1 VLNGRGAFRVFASSL
16 CCHGPLLH
24 DCSVCVEK
32 DVVCWKGPVLVPR
45 VTLRGGKSYDV
56 PAGQTV
62 AQALAAGGIAVGD
75 DLLAAS
81 VNGQSTDLSALLSS
95 DATIEPLRF
104 DSPEGREVYRHSS
117 THIMAQAVKELF
129 PTAQLTI
136 GPALEDSFYYDFA
149 YDRPFTPEDLEKI
162 EVRARE
168 IAQRR
173 LPIARRE
180 FSKPEAIDFFK
191 RRGEHYKVELI
202 QGFPDAEPISA
213 YSQGEF
219 VDLCRGP
226 HLPSTGHVGAFKLLT
241 TAGAYWRGDERNPM
255 LQRIYGTSF
264 PTKTE
269 LDAHLARLEEIKRRD
284 HRKVGKELDLI
295 SVQDEIGPG
304 LVLWHPKG
312 AAVRLLIENFWR
324 EQHIKDGYELVYSP
338 HVARLDLWKTSG
350 HVDYYR
356 ENMFASMKLEGSE
369 YQLKPMN
376 CPYHI
381 MIYKSHLRSYRD
393 LPIRYG
399 ELGTVYRYERT
410 GVLHGL
416 LRVRG
421 FTQDDA
427 HLFCRPD
434 QIETEVSRVLDF
446 TFFILRTFGFSEFEV
461 FLSTRPKESVGSEE
475 HWTLATSALEA
486 ALKNRNIAF
495 HLDPGGGA
503 FYGPKIDIKIKD
515 ALGRSW
521 QCSTIQVDFNNPE
534 RFQLAYIGEDG
545 KPHQPIMIHRAL
557 MGSIERF
564 FGILVEHYGG
574 AFPTWL
580 APVQAVV
587 LAITDSQREYVA
599 KVVADMKAAGFRV
612 EADLRNE
619 KIGLKI
625 REAEKAKI
633 PFMFVAGEREVHSGS
648 LSVRGRSGA
657 NLGTMTVA
665 GALDL
670 LRVEVSRAG
679 QQPSPTS

>member
-1 VLNGRGAFRVFASSL
+1 MKITV
-16 CCHGPLLH
+16 
-24 DCSVCVEK
+24 K
-32 DVVCWKGPVLVPR
+32 DGS
-45 VTLRGGKSYDV
+45 TGDV
-56 PAGQTV
+56 RTGQTV
-62 AQALAAGGIAVGD
+62 GTA
-75 DLLAAS
+75 
-81 VNGQSTDLSALLSS
+81 LSALGVPVGIDVVAARVNGSVVDLSTPLRE
-95 DATIEPLRF
+95 DAIIEPLRF

-136 GPALEDSFYYDFA
+136 GPALEDGFYYDFA
-149 YDRPFTPEDLEKI
+149 YERPFTPEDLEKI
-162 EVRARE
+162 EERARE
-168 IAQRR
+168 ILKRNLTIIR
-173 LPIARRE
+173 KEL
-180 FSKPEAIDFFK
+180 SKQEALELFK
-191 RRGEHYKVELI
+191 ARGERYKVELI
-202 QGFPDAEPISA
+202 ENFPEGEQVSIYTQGD
-213 YSQGEF
+213 F

-226 HLPSTGHVGAFKLLT
+226 HVPSTGHVGVLKLLS

-264 PTKTE
+264 PTKEE
-269 LDAHLARLEEIKRRD
+269 LEVHLARLEEIKRRD
-284 HRKVGKELDLI
+284 HRKVGKDLDLI
-295 SVQDEIGPG
+295 SIQDEIGPG

-312 AAVRLLIENFWR
+312 AMIRLLIENFWR

-350 HVDYYR
+350 HVDFYR
-356 ENMFASMKLEGSE
+356 ENMFAAMKVEGSD

-434 QIETEVSRVLDF
+434 QMETEVSRVLDF
-446 TFFILRTFGFSEFEV
+446 TFFMLRTFGFTDFEV
-461 FLSTRPKESVGSEE
+461 FLSTRPNESVGADE
-475 HWTLATSALEA
+475 HWAQATEALESA
-486 ALKNRNIAF
+486 IKNRHIAYRV
-495 HLDPGGGA
+495 DRGGGA

-534 RFQLAYIGEDG
+534 RFKLSYIGEDG
-545 KPHQPIMIHRAL
+545 KAHQPIMIHRAL
-557 MGSIERF
+557 LGSIERF
-564 FGILVEHYGG
+564 FGILIEHYGG

-580 APVQAVV
+580 APVQATV
-587 LAITDSQREYVA
+587 LNITDQQRDYGAAVA
-599 KVVADMKAAGFRV
+599 AELKAAGFRV

-619 KIGLKI
+619 KIGFKI
-625 REAEKAKI
+625 REAEKAKV
-633 PFMFVAGEREVHSGS
+633 PFMLVAGDREVQGRTV
-648 LSVRGRSGA
+648 SVRGRNGA
-657 NLGTMTVA
+657 NLGTMPVS
-665 GALDL
+665 GVIDL
-670 LRVEVSRAG
+670 LRAETARARPDV
-679 QQPSPTS
+679 QPRQGGGLLFPNCA

>member
-1 VLNGRGAFRVFASSL
+1 MKISVKD
-16 CCHGPLLH
+16 GP
-24 DCSVCVEK
+24 
-32 DVVCWKGPVLVPR
+32 
-45 VTLRGGKSYDV
+45 TADV
-56 PAGQTV
+56 PAGKTV
-62 AQALAAGGIAVGD
+62 EAA
-75 DLLAAS
+75 
-81 VNGQSTDLSALLSS
+81 LSALGFADPAIVAAKVDGAVVDLSRPLSS
-95 DATIEPLRF
+95 SSTVEPLRF
-104 DSPEGREVYRHSS
+104 NSAEGREVYRHSS

-162 EVRARE
+162 EARASE
-168 IAQRR
+168 I
-173 LPIARRE
+173 IARNLTITRRE
-180 FSKPEAIDFFK
+180 FSKQEAIDFFQA
-191 RRGEHYKVELI
+191 RGEQYKVELI
-202 QGFPDAEPISA
+202 QGFPDGEPITA
-213 YSQGEF
+213 YSQGDF

-226 HLPSTGHVGAFKLLT
+226 HLPTTGSVGAIKLLN

-264 PTKTE
+264 PTKAE
-269 LDAHLARLEEIKRRD
+269 VDAYLARLEEIKRRD

-295 SVQDEIGPG
+295 SIQDEIGPG

-324 EQHIKDGYELVYSP
+324 EQHIREGYDLVYSP
-338 HVARLDLWKTSG
+338 HTARLDLWKTSG

-356 ENMFASMKLEGSE
+356 ENMFPAMKLEGSE

-381 MIYKSHLRSYRD
+381 MIYQSHLRSYRD

-416 LRVRG
+416 MRVRG

-434 QIETEVSRVLDF
+434 QIESEVSRVLDF
-446 TFFILRTFGFSEFEV
+446 TFFVLQTFGFQEFEV
-461 FLSTRPKESVGSEE
+461 FLSTRPKESVGGDE

-486 ALKNRNIAF
+486 ALKSRTIAF

-521 QCSTIQVDFNNPE
+521 QCSTVQVDFNNPE
-534 RFQLAYIGEDG
+534 RFELSYIGEDG
-545 KPHQPIMIHRAL
+545 KAHRPIMIHRAL

-564 FGILVEHYGG
+564 FGILIEHYGG

-587 LAITDSQREYVA
+587 MNITDQQEEYVA
-599 KVVADMKAAGFRV
+599 TAATRLKAAGFRA

-619 KIGLKI
+619 KIGFKI
-625 REAEKAKI
+625 REAEKAKV
-633 PFMFVAGEREVHSGS
+633 PFMLVAGKREVENGT
-648 LSVRGRSGA
+648 LSVRGRSGS
-657 NLGTMTVA
+657 NLGTMTLDQVVA
-665 GALDL
+665 L
-670 LRVEVSRAG
+670 LQTETTHPQREL
-679 QQPSPTS
+679 QLTH

>member
-1 VLNGRGAFRVFASSL
+1 M
-16 CCHGPLLH
+16 
-24 DCSVCVEK
+24 K
-32 DVVCWKGPVLVPR
+32 
-45 VTLRGGKSYDV
+45 VTLSSGHSSEV
-56 PAGQTV
+56 EPGQTV
-62 AQALAAGGIAVGD
+62 GSALSALGIKSSPDILAAK
-75 DLLAAS
+75 
-81 VNGQSTDLSALLSS
+81 VNGQVVDLSRPLYE
-95 DATIEPLRF
+95 DATLEPLTF
-104 DSPEGREVYRHSS
+104 DSFEGRDVYRHSS

-129 PTAQLTI
+129 PSAQLTI
-136 GPALEDSFYYDFA
+136 GPALEDSFFYDFA
-149 YDRPFTPEDLEKI
+149 FERPFTPEDLEKI
-162 EVRARE
+162 EARAIE
-168 IAQRR
+168 IIKRN
-173 LPIARRE
+173 LPITRRE
-180 FSKPEAIDFFK
+180 FTKEEAIDFFK
-191 RRGEHYKVELI
+191 ARGEAYKVELI
-202 QGFPDAEPISA
+202 QGFPDGEPISA
-213 YSQGEF
+213 YMQGDF

-226 HLPSTGHVGAFKLLT
+226 HLPATGRVGAFKLLN

-264 PTKTE
+264 PTKAD

-312 AAVRLLIENFWR
+312 AAIRLLIENFWR

-356 ENMFASMKLEGSE
+356 DNMFAAMKIEGSE

-446 TFFILRTFGFSEFEV
+446 TFFVLRTFGFAEFEV
-461 FLSTRPKESVGSEE
+461 FLSTRPKESVGADE

-486 ALKNRNIAF
+486 ALKNRNISY

-521 QCSTIQVDFNNPE
+521 QCSTVQVDFNNPE
-534 RFQLAYIGEDG
+534 RFELTYIGEDG
-545 KPHQPIMIHRAL
+545 RQHQPIMIHRAL

-564 FGILVEHYGG
+564 FGILIEHYGG

-580 APVQAVV
+580 APVQATVMN
-587 LAITDSQREYVA
+587 ITDNQRDYVA
-599 KVVADMKAAGFRV
+599 AVVAQLKDAGFRA

-619 KIGLKI
+619 KIGFKI
-625 REAEKAKI
+625 REAEKAKV
-633 PFMFVAGEREVHSGS
+633 PFMLVAGDREVQGGT
-648 LSVRGRSGA
+648 LSVRGRSGS
-657 NLGTMTVA
+657 NLGNMTVA
-665 GALDL
+665 AVLDL
-670 LRVEVSRAG
+670 LRTEIARP
-679 QQPSPTS
+679 QQELQHTH

>member
-1 VLNGRGAFRVFASSL
+1 MKIALKDGRSSTLPSGQSVEAALSSL
-16 CCHGPLLH
+16 GVRV
-24 DCSVCVEK
+24 DR
-32 DVVCWKGPVLVPR
+32 DV
-45 VTLRGGKSYDV
+45 
-56 PAGQTV
+56 
-62 AQALAAGGIAVGD
+62 LAAK
-75 DLLAAS
+75 
-81 VNGQSTDLSALLSS
+81 VNGQVVDLSRPLAE
-95 DATIEPLRF
+95 DAILEPLGF
-104 DSPEGREVYRHSS
+104 DSTEGREVYRHSS
-117 THIMAQAVKELF
+117 THLMAQAVKELF
-129 PTAQLTI
+129 PSAQLTI

-149 YDRPFTPEDLEKI
+149 FDRPFTPEDLEKI
-162 EVRARE
+162 EARAAE
-168 IAQRR
+168 IAQRK
-173 LPIARRE
+173 LVITRRE
-180 FSKPEAIDFFK
+180 FTKQEAIEFF
-191 RRGEHYKVELI
+191 RARGEGYKVELI
-202 QGFPDAEPISA
+202 RGFPDGEPISA
-213 YSQGEF
+213 YAQGEF

-226 HLPSTGHVGAFKLLT
+226 HLPSTGHIGSLKLLH

-264 PTKTE
+264 PTKAE

-284 HRKVGKELDLI
+284 HRKVGKDLDLI

-312 AAVRLLIENFWR
+312 STIRLLIENFWR
-324 EQHIKDGYELVYSP
+324 EQHIKDGYQLVYSP

-356 ENMFASMKLEGSE
+356 ENMFTSMKLEGSE

-381 MIYKSHLRSYRD
+381 MIYKSHLRSYRE

-427 HLFCRPD
+427 HLFCRSD
-434 QIETEVSRVLDF
+434 QMETEVRRVLDF
-446 TFFILRTFGFSEFEV
+446 TFFMLRTFGFTEFEV
-461 FLSTRPKESVGSEE
+461 FLSTQPKDSVGADE

-486 ALKNRNIAF
+486 ALKSRNISF
-495 HLDPGGGA
+495 QLDPGGGA

-534 RFQLAYIGEDG
+534 RFALTYIGEDG
-545 KPHQPIMIHRAL
+545 KAHQPIMIHRAL

-564 FGILVEHYGG
+564 FGILIEHYGG

-580 APVQAVV
+580 APVQATVMN
-587 LAITDSQREYVA
+587 ITDNQRDYAASVA
-599 KVVADMKAAGFRV
+599 AQLTAAGFRA

-619 KIGLKI
+619 KIGFKI

-633 PFMFVAGEREVHSGS
+633 PFMLVAGDREVQAGS
-648 LSVRGRSGA
+648 VSVRGRSGS
-657 NLGTMTVA
+657 NLGSMSVA
-665 GALDL
+665 GVVDL
-670 LRVEVSRAG
+670 LRAEVARP
-679 QQPSPTS
+679 QPEVQHTH

>member
-1 VLNGRGAFRVFASSL
+1 MRITL
-16 CCHGPLLH
+16 
-24 DCSVCVEK
+24 K
-32 DVVCWKGPVLVPR
+32 DGPV
-45 VTLRGGKSYDV
+45 
-56 PAGQTV
+56 Q
-62 AQALAAGGIAVGD
+62 
-75 DLLAAS
+75 
-81 VNGQSTDLSALLSS
+81 
-95 DATIEPLRF
+95 TIEPGQTAAAALQACGVTIGPEILAAKLNGQVIDLSRPLTEDGVIEPIRF
-104 DSPEGREVYRHSS
+104 DSTEGREVYRHSS
-117 THIMAQAVKELF
+117 THIMAQAVKEVF
-129 PTAQLTI
+129 PTAQMTI
-136 GPALEDSFYYDFA
+136 GPALEDSFFYDFA
-149 YDRPFTPEDLEKI
+149 FERPFTPEDLEQI
-162 EVRARE
+162 EAKARE
-168 IAQRR
+168 I
-173 LPIARRE
+173 IARKLTVTRKE
-180 FSKPEAIDFFK
+180 LSKQEAIQFFQS
-191 RRGEHYKVELI
+191 RGEQYKVELI
-202 QGFPDAEPISA
+202 QGLPENDVITA
-213 YSQGEF
+213 YSQGDF

-226 HLPSTGHVGAFKLLT
+226 HLPTTGHVGAFKLLN

-264 PTKTE
+264 PTQKE
-269 LDAHLARLEEIKRRD
+269 LEAYLARLEEIKRRD

-295 SVQDEIGPG
+295 TIQDEIGPG

-312 AAVRLLIENFWR
+312 ALVRLLIENFWR
-324 EQHIKDGYELVYSP
+324 EQHLRDGYELVYSP

-356 ENMFASMKLEGSE
+356 DNMFASMKIEGSE

-434 QIETEVSRVLDF
+434 QIQDEVSRVLDF
-446 TFFILRTFGFSEFEV
+446 TFFILKTFGFTEFEI
-461 FLSTRPKESVGSEE
+461 FLSTRPEQSVGSDEN
-475 HWTLATSALEA
+475 WTLATSSLEA
-486 ALKNRNIAF
+486 ALKSRGLAF
-495 HLDPGGGA
+495 HLDEGGGA

-534 RFQLAYIGEDG
+534 RFELSYIGEDG
-545 KPHQPIMIHRAL
+545 KSHQPIMIHRAL

-574 AFPTWL
+574 AFPAWL

-587 LAITDSQREYVA
+587 IAITDNQREYVNR
-599 KVVADMKAAGFRV
+599 VVAELKAAGFRA

-619 KIGLKI
+619 KIGFKI
-625 REAEKAKI
+625 REAEKSKI
-633 PFMFVAGEREVHSGS
+633 PYMLVAGDREVQSGT

-657 NLGTMTVA
+657 NLGTMT
-665 GALDL
+665 GAAVIEL
-670 LRVEVSRAG
+670 LRNDVTRT
-679 QQPSPTS
+679 QPEPQPTH

>member
-1 VLNGRGAFRVFASSL
+1 MKISVKDGPSGDIQTGETVSAALSELGIAGR
-16 CCHGPLLH
+16 
-24 DCSVCVEK
+24 DI
-32 DVVCWKGPVLVPR
+32 
-45 VTLRGGKSYDV
+45 
-56 PAGQTV
+56 
-62 AQALAAGGIAVGD
+62 LAAKVDGAV
-75 DLLAAS
+75 
-81 VNGQSTDLSALLSS
+81 VDLSRPLSGS
-95 DATIEPLRF
+95 SVVEPLRF
-104 DSPEGREVYRHSS
+104 DSADGREVYRHSS

-129 PTAQLTI
+129 PSAQLTI

-149 YDRPFTPEDLEKI
+149 LDRPFTPEDLERI
-162 EVRARE
+162 EARAAE
-168 IAQRR
+168 IIARN
-173 LPIARRE
+173 LPITRRE
-180 FSKPEAIDFFK
+180 FSKQDAIDFFK
-191 RRGEHYKVELI
+191 ARGEHYKVELI
-202 QGFPDAEPISA
+202 QGFPDGEPITA
-213 YSQGEF
+213 YTQGEF

-226 HLPSTGHVGAFKLLT
+226 HLPTTGSIGAIKLLN

-264 PTKTE
+264 PTKAE
-269 LDAHLARLEEIKRRD
+269 VDAYLARLEEIKRRD

-295 SVQDEIGPG
+295 SIQDEIGPG

-324 EQHIKDGYELVYSP
+324 EQHIRDGYQLVYSP
-338 HVARLDLWKTSG
+338 HTARLDLWKTSG

-356 ENMFASMKLEGSE
+356 DNMFPPMKLEGSE

-381 MIYKSHLRSYRD
+381 MIYQSHLRSYRD

-416 LRVRG
+416 MRVRG

-434 QIETEVSRVLDF
+434 QMEHEVSRVLDF
-446 TFFILRTFGFSEFEV
+446 TFFVLQTFGFHQFEV
-461 FLSTRPKESVGSEE
+461 FLSTRPKESVGSDE

-486 ALKNRNIAF
+486 ALKSRSISF
-495 HLDPGGGA
+495 DLDPGGGA

-521 QCSTIQVDFNNPE
+521 QCSTIQVDFANPE
-534 RFQLAYIGEDG
+534 RFELSYIGEDG
-545 KPHQPIMIHRAL
+545 KAHRPIMIHRAL

-564 FGILVEHYGG
+564 FGILIEHYGG

-587 LAITDSQREYVA
+587 LNITDHQRDYVA
-599 KVVADMKAAGFRV
+599 AVVAQLKTAGFRA

-619 KIGLKI
+619 KIGFKI
-625 REAEKAKI
+625 REAEKAKV
-633 PFMFVAGEREVHSGS
+633 PFMLVAGNREMQDGT
-648 LSVRGRSGA
+648 LSVRGRSGS

-665 GALDL
+665 EVLGL
-670 LRVEVSRAG
+670 LGTEVKQTQREF
-679 QQPSPTS
+679 QPTH

>member
-1 VLNGRGAFRVFASSL
+1 M
-16 CCHGPLLH
+16 P
-24 DCSVCVEK
+24 K
-32 DVVCWKGPVLVPR
+32 
-45 VTLRGGKSYDV
+45 VTLKNGKSVDV
-56 PAGQTV
+56 PPGYTI
-62 AQALAAGGIAVGD
+62 AQALVAGGIPVGPEV
-75 DLLAAS
+75 LAAS
-81 VNGQSTDLSALLSS
+81 VNGRPTDLSAPLTA
-95 DATIEPLRF
+95 DATIDPLGF
-104 DSPEGREVYRHSS
+104 DTAEGREIYRHSS

-129 PTAQLTI
+129 PAAQLTI

-149 YDRPFTPEDLEKI
+149 YDRPFTPEDLENI
-162 EVRARE
+162 ERRARE
-168 IAQRR
+168 IAKRKLAVTRR
-173 LPIARRE
+173 DLT
-180 FSKPEAIDFFK
+180 KQEALELF
-191 RRGEHYKVELI
+191 RARGEHYKVELI
-202 QGFPDAEPISA
+202 EGFPDREPISI
-213 YSQGEF
+213 YTQGEF

-226 HLPSTGHVGAFKLLT
+226 HVPSTGHVGALKLLT

-264 PTKTE
+264 PTKAE
-269 LDAHLARLEEIKRRD
+269 LDAHLAKLEEIKRRD

-295 SVQDEIGPG
+295 SIQDEIGPG

-312 AAVRLLIENFWR
+312 AVIRLLIENFWR
-324 EQHIKDGYELVYSP
+324 EQHLRDGYELVYSP

-356 ENMFASMKLEGSE
+356 DNMFAPMKLEGSE

-381 MIYKSHLRSYRD
+381 MIYKSHLRSYRE

-434 QIETEVSRVLDF
+434 QIEAEVSRVLDF
-446 TFFILRTFGFSEFEV
+446 TFFILRTFGFMEFEV
-461 FLSTRPKESVGSEE
+461 FLSTRPNESVGAEE

-486 ALKNRNIAF
+486 ALKSRNISF

-521 QCSTIQVDFNNPE
+521 QCSTIQIDFNNPE
-534 RFQLAYIGEDG
+534 RFELSYIGEDG
-545 KPHQPIMIHRAL
+545 KSHQPIMIHRAL

-564 FGILVEHYGG
+564 FGILIEHYAG

-587 LAITDSQREYVA
+587 MAITDNQREFVTEVTA
-599 KVVADMKAAGFRV
+599 QMKASGFRV
-612 EADLRNE
+612 ESDIRNE
-619 KIGLKI
+619 KIGFKI

-633 PFMFVAGEREVHSGS
+633 PFMFVVGDREVQSRS

-657 NLGTMTVA
+657 NLGTMTVH

-670 LRVEVSRAG
+670 LKTEVERAG
-679 QQPSPTS
+679 QQLSPTS

>member
-1 VLNGRGAFRVFASSL
+1 MPFLFSDGQLNVTFMKITMKDGRSQVL
-16 CCHGPLLH
+16 
-24 DCSVCVEK
+24 EK
-32 DVVCWKGPVLVPR
+32 
-45 VTLRGGKSYDV
+45 
-56 PAGQTV
+56 GQT
-62 AQALAAGGIAVGD
+62 ALAALKACGVVVGPD
-75 DLLAAS
+75 VLAAK
-81 VNGQSTDLSALLSS
+81 VNGQVIDLSRPLTE
-95 DATIEPLRF
+95 DAVIEPIKF
-104 DSPEGREVYRHSS
+104 DSVEGREVYRHSS
-117 THIMAQAVKELF
+117 THIMAQAVKEVF
-129 PTAQLTI
+129 PTAQMTI
-136 GPALEDSFYYDFA
+136 GPALEDSFFYDFA
-149 YDRPFTPEDLEKI
+149 FDRPFTPEDLEKI
-162 EVRARE
+162 EAKAKE
-168 IAQRR
+168 IIQRN
-173 LPIARRE
+173 LTVTRRE
-180 FSKPEAIDFFK
+180 LSKDEAIQFF
-191 RRGEHYKVELI
+191 RSRGEQYKVELI
-202 QGFPDAEPISA
+202 QGFPDNEPISA
-213 YSQGEF
+213 YSQGDF
-219 VDLCRGP
+219 IDLCRGP
-226 HLPSTGHVGAFKLLT
+226 HLPTTGHVGAFKLLN

-264 PTKTE
+264 PTQAE

-295 SVQDEIGPG
+295 TIQDEIGPG

-312 AAVRLLIENFWR
+312 ALVRLLIENFWR
-324 EQHIKDGYELVYSP
+324 EQHLRDGYELVYSP

-356 ENMFASMKLEGSE
+356 ENMFASMKIEGSE

-434 QIETEVSRVLDF
+434 QIQEEVSRVIDF
-446 TFFILRTFGFSEFEV
+446 TFFILKTFGFNEFEI
-461 FLSTRPKESVGSEE
+461 FLSTRPKESVGSDEN
-475 HWTLATSALEA
+475 WTLATSSLEA
-486 ALKNRNIAF
+486 ALKSRNINF
-495 HLDPGGGA
+495 HVDEGGGA

-521 QCSTIQVDFNNPE
+521 QCSTVQVDFNNPE
-534 RFQLAYIGEDG
+534 RFELSYIGEDG
-545 KPHQPIMIHRAL
+545 KSHQPIMIHRAL

-587 LAITDSQREYVA
+587 MAITDNQREYVSG
-599 KVVADMKAAGFRV
+599 VVAQLRAAGFRAD
-612 EADLRNE
+612 ADLRNE
-619 KIGLKI
+619 KIGFKI
-625 REAEKAKI
+625 REAEKAKV
-633 PFMFVAGEREVHSGS
+633 PYMLVAGDREVQSGT

-657 NLGTMTVA
+657 NLGSMT
-665 GALDL
+665 GAAVIEM
-670 LRVEVSRAG
+670 LRTDVTRT
-679 QQPSPTS
+679 QPELQPTH

>member
-1 VLNGRGAFRVFASSL
+1 VPLSFLCVNQSASTMKIAIKDGPSGDVQTGR
-16 CCHGPLLH
+16 
-24 DCSVCVEK
+24 
-32 DVVCWKGPVLVPR
+32 
-45 VTLRGGKSYDV
+45 T
-56 PAGQTV
+56 
-62 AQALAAGGIAVGD
+62 VGD
-75 DLLAAS
+75 
-81 VNGQSTDLSALLSS
+81 TLSALGVPLGADILAARVNGTVMDLSHPLS
-95 DATIEPLRF
+95 EDATIEPIRF

-117 THIMAQAVKELF
+117 THVMAQAVKELF

-136 GPALEDSFYYDFA
+136 GPALEDSFYYDFD
-149 YDRPFTPEDLEKI
+149 YERPFTPEDLANI
-162 EVRARE
+162 EERARD
-168 IAQRR
+168 IAKRK
-173 LPIARRE
+173 LTITRRE
-180 FSKPEAIDFFK
+180 FSKQDAIEFFK
-191 RRGEHYKVELI
+191 ARGEQYKVELI
-202 QGFPDAEPISA
+202 AGFPEGEPISA
-213 YSQGEF
+213 YTQGDF

-226 HLPSTGHVGAFKLLT
+226 HLPSTGHIGAFKLLT

-284 HRKVGKELDLI
+284 HRKVGKDLDLI

-312 AAVRLLIENFWR
+312 AAIRLQIENFWR
-324 EQHIKDGYELVYSP
+324 EQHIKGGYELVYSP
-338 HVARLDLWKTSG
+338 HIARLDLWKTSG
-350 HVDYYR
+350 HLDYYR
-356 ENMFASMKLEGSE
+356 DNMFASMKLEGSE

-434 QIETEVSRVLDF
+434 QIETEVSQVLDF
-446 TFFILRTFGFSEFEV
+446 TFFILQTFGFTDFEV
-461 FLSTRPKESVGSEE
+461 FLSTRPKESVGADE

-486 ALKNRNIAF
+486 AIKSRKIAYRM
-495 HLDPGGGA
+495 DPGGGA

-534 RFQLAYIGEDG
+534 RFELSYIGEDG
-545 KPHQPIMIHRAL
+545 KAHQPIMIHRAL

-564 FGILVEHYGG
+564 FGILIEHYGG
-574 AFPTWL
+574 AFPVWL
-580 APVQAVV
+580 APVQATVMN
-587 LAITDSQREYVA
+587 ITDNQRDYAAAVTA
-599 KVVADMKAAGFRV
+599 QLRNAGFR
-612 EADLRNE
+612 ADADIRNE
-619 KIGLKI
+619 KIGFKI
-625 REAEKAKI
+625 REAEKAKV
-633 PFMFVAGEREVHSGS
+633 PFMLVAGDREVQGGTVSI
-648 LSVRGRSGA
+648 RGRSGS
-657 NLGTMTVA
+657 NLGSKTIA
-665 GALDL
+665 EALDL
-670 LRVEVSRAG
+670 LRAETMCVR
-679 QQPSPTS
+679 

>member
-1 VLNGRGAFRVFASSL
+1 MKVVLKNGPGLTIEGDGSVQTALSSL
-16 CCHGPLLH
+16 GALSPQ
-24 DCSVCVEK
+24 V
-32 DVVCWKGPVLVPR
+32 
-45 VTLRGGKSYDV
+45 
-56 PAGQTV
+56 
-62 AQALAAGGIAVGD
+62 LAAK
-75 DLLAAS
+75 
-81 VNGQSTDLSALLSS
+81 VNGEVVDLSKPLSG

-104 DSPEGREVYRHSS
+104 DSTEGREVYRHSS

-129 PTAQLTI
+129 PAAQLTI
-136 GPALEDSFYYDFA
+136 GPALEDGFYYDFA
-149 YDRPFTPEDLEKI
+149 FDRPFTPEDLARI
-162 EVRARE
+162 EERAGE
-168 IAQRR
+168 IIRR
-173 LPIARRE
+173 NLAITRQE
-180 FSKPEAIDFFK
+180 FTKPEAIDFF
-191 RRGEHYKVELI
+191 RSRGEHYKVELI
-202 QGFPDAEPISA
+202 QGFPEGEPITA
-213 YSQGEF
+213 YTQGDF

-226 HLPSTGHVGAFKLLT
+226 HLPTTGHIGSLKLLS

-264 PTKTE
+264 PTQGE

-312 AAVRLLIENFWR
+312 AAIRLLIENFWR

-381 MIYKSHLRSYRD
+381 MIYKSRLRSYRD

-434 QIETEVSRVLDF
+434 QIEAEVSRVLDF
-446 TFFILRTFGFSEFEV
+446 TFFMLRTFGFAEFEV
-461 FLSTRPKESVGSEE
+461 FLSTRPKESVGGDE

-486 ALKNRNIAF
+486 ALKSRNIVYQ
-495 HLDPGGGA
+495 LDAGGGA

-521 QCSTIQVDFNNPE
+521 QCSTVQVDFNNPE
-534 RFQLAYIGEDG
+534 RFELSYIGEDG
-545 KPHQPIMIHRAL
+545 KAHQPIMIHRAL
-557 MGSIERF
+557 LGSIERF
-564 FGILVEHYGG
+564 FGILIEHYGG

-587 LAITDSQREYVA
+587 MSITDHQREYA
-599 KVVADMKAAGFRV
+599 ARVADDLKAAGFRAD
-612 EADLRNE
+612 ADLRNE

-625 REAEKAKI
+625 REAERAKV
-633 PFMFVAGEREVHSGS
+633 PFMFVVGDREVQSGTV
-648 LSVRGRSGA
+648 SVRGRSGA
-657 NLGTMTVA
+657 NLGSMTVA

-670 LRVEVSRAG
+670 LRTEADRG
-679 QQPSPTS
+679 RQQLSPTS